1 MFLIFQSKIICTSRT
16 IVLSLRTDFLI
27 INKMSK
33 HEITKPTHSKQVTA
47 KHKVTKN
54 VVVRGVYTKNVYA
67 KQILAKHLSARQLA
81 AEESDS
87 RQGLSKSAVVKNEGS
102 MMEQLNKALQ
112 IYIKNTDFEDLY
124 FTPMA
129 KISFTDLLS
138 NKLLLVMVIRKGIP
152 YSIFT
157 LIQNITPFSLNDW
170 ANYLDISRKSL
181 TRYQQQDKS
190 FKPSLTEK
198 IIELA
203 EVTSLGIEVFG
214 NNEKFRVW
222 LETPNYVLGNLRPFD
237 LLRDSYGKEMI
248 IGELT
253 RIEHGILA

>member
-1 MFLIFQSKIICTSRT
+1 
-16 IVLSLRTDFLI
+16 
-27 INKMSK
+27 MSK
-33 HEITKPTHSKQVTA
+33 NEIAKPTHSKQVTE
-47 KHKVTKN
+47 KHRITKN
-54 VVVRGVYTKNVYA
+54 VVVKRGYTKNVFA
-67 KQILAKHLSARQLA
+67 RQPIATHLSTTQLMA
-81 AEESDS
+81 EHSISGRSVSKSDVGKDEES
-87 RQGLSKSAVVKNEGS
+87 LI
-102 MMEQLNKALQ
+102 EQLDKALQ
-112 IYIKNTDFEDLY
+112 IFIENTDFQDLY
-124 FTPMA
+124 SSQMT
-129 KISFTDLLS
+129 KISFTSLLS

-157 LIQNITPFSLNDW
+157 LIQHITPFSLNDW
-170 ANYLDISRKSL
+170 ANYLDISSKSL
-181 TRYQQQDKS
+181 TRYQQQDKP

-203 EVTSLGIEVFG
+203 EVTNLGIEVFG

-222 LETPNYVLGNLRPFD
+222 LETPNYALGNLKPFD

>member
-1 MFLIFQSKIICTSRT
+1 
-16 IVLSLRTDFLI
+16 
-27 INKMSK
+27 MSK
-33 HEITKPTHSKQVTA
+33 NEIAKPTHSKQVIET
-47 KHKVTKN
+47 HRITKN
-54 VVVRGVYTKNVYA
+54 VVIKGRYTQNVLA
-67 KQILAKHLSARQLA
+67 KQQIAKQLSNTQRIPGHSISGRSVSKSDVRID
-81 AEESDS
+81 EES
-87 RQGLSKSAVVKNEGS
+87 LI
-102 MMEQLNKALQ
+102 EQLDKALQ
-112 IYIKNTDFEDLY
+112 IFIKNTDFEDLY
-124 FTPMA
+124 SSQMT
-129 KISFTDLLS
+129 KISFTNLLS

-170 ANYLDISRKSL
+170 ANYLDISSKSL
-181 TRYQQQDKS
+181 TRYQQQNKP

-203 EVTSLGIEVFG
+203 EVTNLGIEVFG

-222 LETPNYVLGNLRPFD
+222 LETPNYALGNLKPFD

>member
-1 MFLIFQSKIICTSRT
+1 
-16 IVLSLRTDFLI
+16 
-27 INKMSK
+27 MSK
-33 HEITKPTHSKQVTA
+33 NEIAKPTHSKQVTE
-47 KHKVTKN
+47 KHRITKN
-54 VVVRGVYTKNVYA
+54 VVVKGRYTQAVSA
-67 KQILAKHLSARQLA
+67 KQLIAKQLSTTQLIA
-81 AEESDS
+81 GHSISRRSVSKSDVRKDEES
-87 RQGLSKSAVVKNEGS
+87 LI
-102 MMEQLNKALQ
+102 EQLDKALQ
-112 IYIKNTDFEDLY
+112 IFIKNTDFKDLY
-124 FTPMA
+124 SSQMT
-129 KISFTDLLS
+129 KISFTNLLS

-170 ANYLDISRKSL
+170 ANYLDISSKSL
-181 TRYQQQDKS
+181 TRYQQQNKP

-203 EVTSLGIEVFG
+203 EVTNLGIEVFG

-222 LETPNYVLGNLRPFD
+222 LETPNYALGNLKPFD

>member
-1 MFLIFQSKIICTSRT
+1 
-16 IVLSLRTDFLI
+16 
-27 INKMSK
+27 MSK
-33 HEITKPTHSKQVTA
+33 YEILKPTHSKQVTK

-54 VVVRGVYTKNVYA
+54 VVAKEGYTKNTYA
-67 KQILAKHLSARQLA
+67 NHLSGRQPIQ
-81 AEESDS
+81 ENSIS
-87 RQGLSKSAVVKNEGS
+87 RHRLLKTDVVKDEIS
-102 MMEQLNKALQ
+102 MIDQLNKALQ
-112 IYIKNTDFEDLY
+112 IYIKNIDFEDLY
-124 FTPMA
+124 YTQMA

-170 ANYLDISRKSL
+170 ANYLDISSKSL
-181 TRYQQQDKS
+181 TRYQQQDKP
-190 FKPSLTEK
+190 FKSSHTEK

-203 EVTSLGIEVFG
+203 EVTNLGIEVFG

-222 LETPNYVLGNLRPFD
+222 LETPNYALGNLKPFD

>member
-1 MFLIFQSKIICTSRT
+1 
-16 IVLSLRTDFLI
+16 
-27 INKMSK
+27 MSK
-33 HEITKPTHSKQVTA
+33 NVISKPGHSKQVTV
-47 KHKVTKN
+47 KHRITKN
-54 VVVRGVYTKNVYA
+54 VVVRSGYA
-67 KQILAKHLSARQLA
+67 KNEFAKQLNAKQLSTTQLI
-81 AEESDS
+81 AEHSIS
-87 RQGLSKSAVVKNEGS
+87 RRSVSKSEVRKDEKS
-102 MMEQLNKALQ
+102 LIEQLDKALQ
-112 IYIKNTDFEDLY
+112 IFIKNTDFEDLY
-124 FTPMA
+124 SSQMT
-129 KISFTDLLS
+129 KISFTNLLS

-170 ANYLDISRKSL
+170 ANYLDISGKSL
-181 TRYQQQDKS
+181 TRYRQQDKP

-203 EVTSLGIEVFG
+203 EVTNLGIEVFG

-222 LETPNYVLGNLRPFD
+222 LKTPNYALGNLKPFD

-248 IGELT
+248 ISELT

>member
-1 MFLIFQSKIICTSRT
+1 
-16 IVLSLRTDFLI
+16 
-27 INKMSK
+27 MSK
-33 HEITKPTHSKQVTA
+33 HEITKPIHSKPVIE
-47 KHKVTKN
+47 KHKVAKN
-54 VVVRGVYTKNVYA
+54 VVVRAGNTKNVYA
-67 KQILAKHLSARQLA
+67 KQLLAKHLSTRQLV
-81 AEESDS
+81 AEHSIS
-87 RQGLSKSAVVKNEGS
+87 RQRLSKSDVAKDEDS
-102 MMEQLNKALQ
+102 LIKQLDKALQ

-124 FTPMA
+124 STQMA

-170 ANYLDISRKSL
+170 ANYLDISSKSL
-181 TRYQQQDKS
+181 TRYQQQDKP

-203 EVTSLGIEVFG
+203 EVTNLGIEVFG

-222 LETPNYVLGNLRPFD
+222 LETPNYALGNLKPFN

-253 RIEHGILA
+253 RIEHGILV